1 MRRKVSNLRRGPDA
15 LAVSAGRTYPG
26 SVSRLAVPAV
36 AVALLSAAAPAAIAA
51 KPGYSTT
58 PGPNRPDA
66 SFVVTYAGKG
76 SYATTF
82 HATPPN
88 PGGKP
93 DTNDAHDT
101 STQRWEL
108 KFRRRL
114 AVPTCGQPS
123 GFGEDPCTDLADLA
137 GASGKTNMTGK
148 VNHKHVDGLYK
159 QLNRTVRCTLR
170 KTPSPRRKHEVNLVT
185 RYIPETDSIGVS
197 VSDPMYTTLTFFPT
211 QCPKQGDSIDRILDF
226 YATPGF
232 SFAEGW
238 GPERWF
244 ASREVI
250 IPSAV
255 FHRSKQIKIPLHLT
269 KAGTPPKHCARQN
282 PSYEKCT
289 TGGAWN
295 GVVTLKSSG

>member
-1 MRRKVSNLRRGPDA
+1 V
-15 LAVSAGRTYPG
+15 T
-26 SVSRLAVPAV
+26 RLAAPA
-36 AVALLSAAAPAAIAA
+36 ATALALLSAAAPAATAA
-51 KPGYSTT
+51 GPGYSTT

-66 SFVVTYAGKG
+66 KFVVGYAGKG

-108 KFRRRL
+108 KFRRQL

-123 GFGEDPCTDLADLA
+123 GFGDDPCASLSGLS

-148 VNHKHVDGLYK
+148 VDHKHVDGLYK

-170 KTPSPRRKHEVNLVT
+170 KTPSPKRKHEVDLVT
-185 RYIPETDSIGVS
+185 RYIPETNSIGVR
-197 VSDPMYTTLTFFPT
+197 VTDPMYTTISFFPT

-226 YATPGF
+226 YALPGF
-232 SFAEGW
+232 SFAAGW
-238 GPERWF
+238 GPDRWF
-244 ASREVI
+244 ASREVK
-250 IPSAV
+250 IPSGV
-255 FHRSKQIKIPLHLT
+255 FHHSKQVKIPLHLT

-295 GVVTLKSSG
+295 GAVTLKSTG

>member
-1 MRRKVSNLRRGPDA
+1 LVL
-15 LAVSAGRTYPG
+15 
-26 SVSRLAVPAV
+26 RLATPAAGV
-36 AVALLSAAAPAAIAA
+36 LALVAAATPAFAA
-51 KPGYSTT
+51 PGYSTT

-66 SFVVTYAGKG
+66 KFAVTYAGKG
-76 SYATTF
+76 SYATSF

-93 DTNDAHDT
+93 DTNDAHDS
-101 STQRWEL
+101 STQRWDV
-108 KFRRRL
+108 KFHSKL
-114 AVPTCGQPS
+114 AVPTCGQPPS
-123 GFGEDPCTDLADLA
+123 FGDDPCAGLAGLS

-159 QLNRTVRCTLR
+159 VFDRTVKCTLS
-170 KTPSPRRKHEVNLVT
+170 KTPSQKRRLEVNLAT
-185 RYIPETDSIGVS
+185 RYIPETNSIGVS
-197 VSDPMYTTLTFFPT
+197 VSDPMATTISLFPM
-211 QCPKQGDSIDRILDF
+211 QCPKQGESIDRILDF

-232 SFAEGW
+232 SFANGW
-238 GPERWF
+238 GPDRWF

-255 FHRSKQIKIPLHLT
+255 FHNSAQIKIPLHLT
-269 KAGTPPKHCARQN
+269 KNGTPPKHCARPN

-295 GVVTLKSSG
+295 GVVALKSAG